1 MINEFVIYQKAS
13 VHVIYQKASL
23 MLPGVGRIYGKEK
36 PAIRPYYLNL
46 STPHIHANNVK
57 WHVCS
62 YQEIKKGKRFSAA
75 KTKYLKEK
83 KKKKKGLKLFPSS
96 FLNALL
102 LASIPY

>member
-57 WHVCS
+57 
-62 YQEIKKGKRFSAA
+62 
-75 KTKYLKEK
+75 
-83 KKKKKGLKLFPSS
+83 
-96 FLNALL
+96 
-102 LASIPY
+102 